1 MVRSYLRQR
10 RGVLLTFL
18 LFGGLFAVTFA
29 LYSLPVQAVAYPFL
43 LCVVAGSILLAADYR
58 QALRRHRQMERVLR
72 LPDEIAASLPPT
84 DTVEREDYRQLV
96 ALLEESR
103 RQIQSQAAGTATW
116 WTTILSGRTRSK
128 RPLRPCG

>member
-43 LCVVAGSILLAADYR
+43 LCAVAG
-58 QALRRHRQMERVLR
+58 M
-72 LPDEIAASLPPT
+72 
-84 DTVEREDYRQLV
+84 
-96 ALLEESR
+96 
-103 RQIQSQAAGTATW
+103 
-116 WTTILSGRTRSK
+116 
-128 RPLRPCG
+128 

>member
-43 LCVVAGSILLAADYR
+43 LCAVAGSI
-58 QALRRHRQMERVLR
+58 
-72 LPDEIAASLPPT
+72 PSIIT
-84 DTVEREDYRQLV
+84 N
-96 ALLEESR
+96 
-103 RQIQSQAAGTATW
+103 
-116 WTTILSGRTRSK
+116 TRSMEIN
-128 RPLRPCG
+128 RFFIVRSS

>member
-1 MVRSYLRQR
+1 MTAMVRSYLRQR

-43 LCVVAGSILLAADYR
+43 LCAVAGSILLAADYR

-72 LPDEIAASLPPT
+72 LPDEIAASLPPA
-84 DTVEREDYRQLV
+84 DTVEREDYR
-96 ALLEESR
+96 
-103 RQIQSQAAGTATW
+103 
-116 WTTILSGRTRSK
+116 
-128 RPLRPCG
+128 